1 MSVPATEVNPP
12 VATSMPPA
20 APVATSTEVPP
31 AAPAA
36 PASEAPA
43 EAGSSFTPAEVDTLL
58 ADDEGLDEPV
68 EGLATPPP
76 PPAVP
81 PKSEEPSAPVAP
93 VVTPP
98 AVTPPVEPAAP
109 AAVASPP
116 SAPATP
122 PAEAPVAE
130 MTEEERKAQWETW
143 RTEAEAKLVQNYALT
158 KEEADGLAVNPD
170 VVFPKLAARIHMTA
184 LQDAMNTVANVL
196 PQMIRLQQAQA
207 AREQELEGQFFGM
220 FPALKEHKQVAMSFI
235 AGYGKA
241 NPRQPVESLM
251 KQAGVAAMVHLQL
264 PLEGVPGYVPPAA
277 PQPPATPPFTPAP
290 GGTGSVPPKAQPKN
304 PYTELAEELLSDDA
318 V

>member
-1 MSVPATEVNPP
+1 MSVPATEVTPGASVAPP
-12 VATSMPPA
+12 AAAAPAPA
-20 APVATSTEVPP
+20 APV
-31 AAPAA
+31 A

-76 PPAVP
+76 APTVP
-81 PKSEEPSAPVAP
+81 PKSEEPPAPIAAP
-93 VVTPP
+93 AAAPPVSTPP
-98 AVTPPVEPAAP
+98 AATPPIEPAAP
-109 AAVASPP
+109 AAAAPTP

-122 PAEAPVAE
+122 PAELPAAGP
-130 MTEEERKAQWETW
+130 TEEERKAQWETW

-158 KEEADGLAVNPD
+158 KEEADSLAVNPD

-196 PQMIRLQQAQA
+196 PQMIRLQQAQV
-207 AREQELEGQFFGM
+207 AREQELEGQFFSM
-220 FPALKEHKQVAMSFI
+220 FPSLKEHKQVAMSFI

-241 NPRQPVESLM
+241 NPRQPVENLM

-264 PLEGVPGYVPPAA
+264 PLEGVPGYTPPAA
-277 PQPPATPPFTPAP
+277 PQPPAAPPFMPAP
-290 GGTGSVPPKAQPKN
+290 GGTGPVPAKAQPKN
-304 PYTELAEELLSDDA
+304 PYTEMAEELIRDDA
-318 V
+318 G